1 MKKLKLSDN
10 YKYEFKILESKTK
23 FVLNIFL
30 NFRHEL
36 VLECGVEGG
45 YNNATLTWWID
56 DVKYDNKLDMII
68 QRDLEKDKPR
78 KLINRIVYR

>member
-1 MKKLKLSDN
+1 M
-10 YKYEFKILESKTK
+10 
-23 FVLNIFL
+23 
-30 NFRHEL
+30 
-36 VLECGVEGG
+36 LECGVEGG

-68 QRDLEKDKPR
+68 QRDLEKDRPR